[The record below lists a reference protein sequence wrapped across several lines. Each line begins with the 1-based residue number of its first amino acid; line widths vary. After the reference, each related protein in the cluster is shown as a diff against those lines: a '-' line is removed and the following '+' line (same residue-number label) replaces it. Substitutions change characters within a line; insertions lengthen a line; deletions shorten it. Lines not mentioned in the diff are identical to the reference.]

1 MQEDLSG
8 HNLDRYLIIRR
19 LGEDHLG
26 VVYKAHDPTLE
37 RDVAIR
43 VIHTALAR
51 QPGFSERFA
60 EAARTAARLDH
71 PNLVQVFDFGEA
83 RGYRYLVREFLPGDD
98 LKKLFD
104 RLRAEGNWILL
115 PEAVQLIRQL
125 ALVLEYL
132 RSQGAPVLYVQ
143 PAEILIKPL
152 HSEGLPYIPVIIGP
166 TLLGLEPGP
175 QAAAA
180 PGVGYPAMAA
190 PAYLSPEV
198 SLGRPGDARSEVYS
212 LGVLLFELCT
222 GQPPFPIQ
230 NAEEAVRYHTRQPV
244 PPPRAV
250 RPDLPESLERVI
262 IRALEKNPA
271 GRFDSPVMLSQELD
285 QLYPQLSRIQTPP
298 SAFVKAVS
306 LLEPYR
312 ESLEEPL
319 PAAFENTIPPTQAVT
334 RPAEEQRQELGLWAD
349 NPHLAVE
356 PGSSVSTVL
365 TLENT
370 GTVAGIFRLSVEGV
384 PPEWVSIAPPV
395 LSLAPGERKGATV
408 SILPPRQPG
417 SRAGRYPLT
426 FRATDQRRPGWSE
439 TFKATLTVGVYYEFT
454 SRLYTTRLASGET
467 GQVAVNNRGN
477 TQETFNLFL
486 RDPSGDVVFT
496 PPQATLRLREGQAGA
511 LEFRAD
517 PAHTRWIGSDRML
530 PFNAQVVSSVGETQ
544 THSGEFVSKP
554 VLPAWVIGIFLLTL
568 LCSASV
574 LTLVLSRQGR
584 EVSSATQTAR
594 AEGTALAAA
603 FTATSESGTA
613 TAEFLENANQATLE
627 AITATASWLMAD
639 DDEDGLLNGQEIE
652 IGTRVDEADTDRDGL
667 GDGDEVNNRRT
678 DPLRPDTDGD
688 GLSDGSEVAAGLD
701 PLNPDTDGDGL
712 TDSQDPSPLHTST
725 PTTDAAAT
733 TALISTQQ
741 AATQQAIAAQTA
753 AAGTAA
759 AGTAAAG
766 AGQTAAAGTAL
777 AQASQ
782 TAAAQTEAAN
792 NNATAAVQTSSAAA
806 TLTAQAGTG
815 GPPRLLF
822 VYGTFTTDTQD
833 FLSFLRDEGDFQVT
847 EVIQGDLPV
856 NVDFSRYVAI
866 LVSPET
872 EWNNNRNPDSGEQ
885 AAAILQSNLPV
896 FGLGRGGANLFN
908 RLNLAIGMPDID
920 LPSGSEV
927 VVIDPGNPVWTTPN
941 PIQIPG
947 NNTLALYST
956 PSPVAAPAS
965 PQGSPNPQPIAS
977 LAGDSTRIPLVR
989 QDRFLLWGFSGRPGT
1004 MTDAGRDLLL
1014 NLLQSLLP

>member
-8 HNLDRYLIIRR
+8 HNLDRYVIIRR

-43 VIHTALAR
+43 VVHAALAR
-51 QPGFSERFA
+51 QPGFTERFA

-83 RGYRYLVREFLPGDD
+83 RGFRYLVREFLPGED
-98 LKKLFD
+98 LKQLFD
-104 RLRAEGNWILL
+104 RMRSEGDWILL

-125 ALVLEYL
+125 ALALEYL
-132 RSQGAPVLYVQ
+132 RSQGAPVHYVQ

-152 HSEGLPYIPVIIGP
+152 HSEGLPYIPVLIGP
-166 TLLGLEPGP
+166 ALLGLEPGP
-175 QAAAA
+175 AA
-180 PGVGYPAMAA
+180 PGPSGAGFPVFSA
-190 PAYLSPEV
+190 PAYLSPEA

-244 PPPRAV
+244 PPPRSI
-250 RPDLPESLERVI
+250 RPDLPEELERVI
-262 IRALEKNPA
+262 VRALEKNPA
-271 GRFDSPVMLSQELD
+271 GRFDSPVSLSRELD
-285 QLYPQLSRIQTPP
+285 QIYPLATRIQTPP

-312 ESLEEPL
+312 ASLEEP
-319 PAAFENTIPPTQAVT
+319 PPSGFDNTIPPTQVIARPVEDRREAV
-334 RPAEEQRQELGLWAD
+334 EIWAD

-356 PGSSVSTVL
+356 PGSSVSSVI
-365 TLENT
+365 TLQNT
-370 GTVAGIFRLSVEGV
+370 GNVEGAFRLSVEGV
-384 PPEWVSIAPPV
+384 PLEWASIAPPV
-395 LSLAPGERKGATV
+395 LNLAPGERKGATV
-408 SILPPRQPG
+408 TIQPPRHPG
-417 SRAGRYPLT
+417 SRAGRYPIT
-426 FRATDQRRPGWSE
+426 FRAADQRRPGWNAA
-439 TFKATLTVGVYYEFT
+439 FRATLTVGVYYEFN
-454 SRLYTTRLASGET
+454 SRLYTKRLASGEA

-477 TQETFNLFL
+477 TQETFTLFL
-486 RDPSGDVVFT
+486 RDASGDLVFT
-496 PPQATLRLREGQAGA
+496 PPQSTLRLPEGQAGA

-517 PAHTRWIGSDRML
+517 PAHTRWIGSERML
-530 PFNAQVVSSVGETQ
+530 PFSAQVVSSVGETQ
-544 THSGEFVSKP
+544 THSGEFVSRP
-554 VLPAWVIGIFLLTL
+554 VLPAWVIGVFLLTL

-594 AEGTALAAA
+594 AEGTALAGA
-603 FTATSESGTA
+603 FTATAESGTA

-652 IGTRVDEADTDRDGL
+652 AGTRIDEPDTDRDGL
-667 GDGDEVNNRRT
+667 GDGDEVHNRGT

-688 GLSDGSEVAAGLD
+688 GLSDGAEVAAGLD

-712 TDSQDPSPLHTST
+712 TDGQDPSPLQTST
-725 PTTDAAAT
+725 PTTNAAAT

-753 AAGTAA
+753 AAATAA
-759 AGTAAAG
+759 AGTASAG
-766 AGQTAAAGTAL
+766 AGQTAAAETAL
-777 AQASQ
+777 AQATQTSAAQ
-782 TAAAQTEAAN
+782 TDAANIGATAAAQTAN
-792 NNATAAVQTSSAAA
+792 AAA

-815 GPPRLLF
+815 GSPRLLF

-833 FLSFLRDEGDFQVT
+833 FLNFLRDEGDFQVT

-856 NVDFSRYVAI
+856 NVDFSQFVAI

-872 EWNNNRNPDSGEQ
+872 EWNDSRNPDGDDQ
-885 AAAILQSNLPV
+885 AAAILQANLPV
-896 FGLGRGGANLFN
+896 LGLGRGGANLFN
-908 RLNLAIGMPDID
+908 RLNLAIGMPDTD
-920 LPSGSEV
+920 LPSGSEI
-927 VVIDPGNPVWTTPN
+927 VVIEPGSPVWDTPN

-947 NNTLALYST
+947 NNTLALYID

-965 PQGSPNPQPIAS
+965 PQGSPNPQPVAS
-977 LAGDSTRIPLVR
+977 LAGDASRIPLVR